1 MGRLRILHETLYTYE
16 RPVRFGPQRLMIR
29 PRDSHALR
37 IVEASLS
44 LYPPGE
50 TRWSYD
56 ANGNCVCFYRPDGA
70 ADSMRVTS
78 ELLIDRFPAPLAPPR
93 IRDPHTLTPIIYA
106 AEDRRTLEPF
116 IAPVTDDPDA
126 VLLRWLR
133 ELNTCRDESA
143 LEFLLR
149 VNRIIHEQFEY
160 LGREAEGVQTPAE
173 TLTLRSGACRDVAW
187 LMVEGLRRLGY
198 AALFATGYIHSP
210 QAEKTGAEIRGA
222 GATHAWCEVFLPD
235 LGWLEFDPTNGL
247 AESPD
252 LIRVA
257 ATRSPAQALPVSG
270 AIIGDPGASRLHV
283 SVDVSLAGEIG
294 QAL

>member
-1 MGRLRILHETLYTYE
+1 MGRLRILHETRYYYE
-16 RPVRFGPQRLMIR
+16 RPVGFGPQRLMIR

-37 IVEASLS
+37 IVEASLR
-44 LYPPGE
+44 LFPPGD

-56 ANGNCVCFYRPDGA
+56 ANGNCICIFEPNGK
-70 ADSMRVTS
+70 ADAMRVAS
-78 ELLIDRFPAPLAPPR
+78 ELVIDRYPAPLVPQR
-93 IRDPHTLTPIIYA
+93 IENPDTLTPIVYA
-106 AEDRRTLEPF
+106 REDRATLEPF

-133 ELNTCRDESA
+133 SLASHRDEPA
-143 LEFLLR
+143 LAFLLR
-149 VNRIIHEQFEY
+149 VNELIHQQFDYRARHE
-160 LGREAEGVQTPAE
+160 EGVQTPVE
-173 TLTLRSGACRDVAW
+173 TLRKRGGACRDLAW

-210 QAEKTGAEIRGA
+210 HAQIRGA

-257 ATRSPAQALPVSG
+257 ATRTPGQALPVSG
-270 AIIGDPGASRLHV
+270 AIIGDPGKSRLHV
-283 SVDVSLAGEIG
+283 SVDVRLVDEIG
-294 QAL
+294 RAA

>member
-1 MGRLRILHETLYTYE
+1 MGRLRILHETRYYYE
-16 RPVRFGPQRLMIR
+16 RPVRFGPQRLLLR

-37 IVEASLS
+37 IVQASLR
-44 LYPPGE
+44 LYPPGG

-56 ANGNCVCFYRPDGA
+56 ANGNCVCIFQPDGPSDA
-70 ADSMRVTS
+70 MRVAS
-78 ELLIDRFPAPLAPPR
+78 ELVIDRYPAPLVPQR
-93 IRDPHTLTPIIYA
+93 IENPDTLTPIVYSR
-106 AEDRRTLEPF
+106 EDRATLEPF

-133 ELNTCRDESA
+133 SLASHRDEPA
-143 LEFLLR
+143 LAFLLR
-149 VNRIIHEQFEY
+149 VNELIHSQFSYCTRYE
-160 LGREAEGVQTPAE
+160 EGVQTPVE
-173 TLTLRSGACRDVAW
+173 TLQKRGGACRDLAW

-198 AALFATGYIHSP
+198 AALFASGYIHSP
-210 QAEKTGAEIRGA
+210 GTQIRGA

-257 ATRSPAQALPVSG
+257 ATRTPTQALPVSG
-270 AIIGDPGASRLHV
+270 AIIGDPGSSRLHV
-283 SVDVSLAGEIG
+283 SVDVRLVDEIDR
-294 QAL
+294 AA

>member
-1 MGRLRILHETLYTYE
+1 MGRLRILHETHYDYDH
-16 RPVRFGPQRLMIR
+16 PVGFGPQRLMIR

-37 IVEASLS
+37 IVQASLR
-44 LYPPGE
+44 LFPQGA

-56 ANGNCVCFYRPDGA
+56 ANGNCVCIFQPSEGA
-70 ADSMRVTS
+70 NAMRVVS
-78 ELLIDRFPAPLAPPR
+78 ELVIDRYPAPLALQR
-93 IRDPHTLTPIIYA
+93 AEDPHTLTPIVYSR
-106 AEDRRTLEPF
+106 EDRATLEPF

-126 VLLRWLR
+126 ELLRWLR
-133 ELNTCRDESA
+133 NLPACRDEPA
-143 LEFLLR
+143 LAFLLR
-149 VNRIIHEQFEY
+149 VNELIHQQFDYVTRQE
-160 LGREAEGVQTPAE
+160 EGVQSPVE
-173 TLTLRSGACRDVAW
+173 TLRKQSGACRDLAW

-210 QAEKTGAEIRGA
+210 GAQIRGA

-257 ATRSPAQALPVSG
+257 ATRTPAQALPVSG
-270 AIIGDPGASRLHV
+270 AIIGAPGASRLHV
-283 SVDVSLAGEIG
+283 SVDVQLLDETG
-294 QAL
+294 QAAVLK

>member
-1 MGRLRILHETLYTYE
+1 MGRLRILHETRYYYE
-16 RPVRFGPQRLMIR
+16 RPVAFGPQRLMIR

-37 IVEASLS
+37 IVEASLR
-44 LYPPGE
+44 LFPPGA

-56 ANGNCVCFYRPDGA
+56 ANGNCICIFEPNGK
-70 ADSMRVTS
+70 ADAMRVAS
-78 ELLIDRFPAPLAPPR
+78 ELVIDRYPAPLVPQR
-93 IRDPHTLTPIIYA
+93 IENPDTLTPIVYSR
-106 AEDRRTLEPF
+106 EDRATLEPF

-133 ELNTCRDESA
+133 GLASHRDEPA
-143 LEFLLR
+143 LAFLLR
-149 VNRIIHEQFEY
+149 INALIHQQFDY
-160 LGREAEGVQTPAE
+160 RAREEAGVQTPVE
-173 TLTLRSGACRDVAW
+173 TLQKRSGACRDLAW

-210 QAEKTGAEIRGA
+210 NASIRGA

-257 ATRSPAQALPVSG
+257 ATRTPGQALPVSG
-270 AIIGDPGASRLHV
+270 AIIGDPGKSRLHV
-283 SVDVSLAGEIG
+283 SVDVRLIDEIG
-294 QAL
+294 RAA

>member
-1 MGRLRILHETLYTYE
+1 MGRLRILHETHYDYDH
-16 RPVRFGPQRLMIR
+16 PVGFGPQRLMIR

-37 IVEASLS
+37 IVQASLR
-44 LYPPGE
+44 LFPQGA

-56 ANGNCVCFYRPDGA
+56 ANGNCVCIFQPSDGA
-70 ADSMRVTS
+70 NAMRVVS
-78 ELLIDRFPAPLAPPR
+78 ELVIDRYPAPLALQR
-93 IRDPHTLTPIIYA
+93 AEDPHTLTPIVYSR
-106 AEDRRTLEPF
+106 EDRATLEPF

-126 VLLRWLR
+126 ELLRWLR
-133 ELNTCRDESA
+133 NLPACRDEPA
-143 LEFLLR
+143 LAFLLR
-149 VNRIIHEQFEY
+149 VNELIHQQFEY
-160 LGREAEGVQTPAE
+160 VTREEEGVQSPVE
-173 TLTLRSGACRDVAW
+173 TLRKQSGACRDFAW

-210 QAEKTGAEIRGA
+210 GAQIRGA

-257 ATRSPAQALPVSG
+257 ATRTPAQALPVSG
-270 AIIGDPGASRLHV
+270 AIIGAPGASRLHV
-283 SVDVSLAGEIG
+283 SVDVQLLDEPG
-294 QAL
+294 QAAVLK

>member
-1 MGRLRILHETLYTYE
+1 MGRLRILHETRYYYE
-16 RPVRFGPQRLMIR
+16 RPVRFGPQRLLIR

-37 IVEASLS
+37 IVEASLR
-44 LYPPGE
+44 LFPPGG

-56 ANGNCVCFYRPDGA
+56 ANGNCVCIFQPTGE
-70 ADSMRVTS
+70 ADAMRVAS
-78 ELLIDRFPAPLAPPR
+78 ELVIDRYPAPLVPQRGDNP
-93 IRDPHTLTPIIYA
+93 DTLTPIVYSR
-106 AEDRRTLEPF
+106 EDRTTLEPF

-133 ELNTCRDESA
+133 DIQAHRDEPA
-143 LEFLLR
+143 LAFLLR
-149 VNRIIHEQFEY
+149 VNSLIHQQFEY
-160 LGREAEGVQTPAE
+160 QGREEEGVQSPVE
-173 TLTLRSGACRDVAW
+173 TLKKRSGACRDLAW

-210 QAEKTGAEIRGA
+210 GAAIRGA

-257 ATRSPAQALPVSG
+257 ATRTPAQALPVSG
-270 AIIGDPGASRLHV
+270 AIIGDPGSARLHV
-283 SVDVSLAGEIG
+283 SVEVRLVDPINHA
-294 QAL
+294 A

>member
-1 MGRLRILHETLYTYE
+1 MGRLRILHETHYTYDH
-16 RPVRFGPQRLMIR
+16 PVGFGPQRLMIR

-37 IVEASLS
+37 IVEASLR
-44 LYPPGE
+44 LFPQGA

-56 ANGNCVCFYRPDGA
+56 ANGNCVCIFQPSEGA
-70 ADSMRVTS
+70 DAMRVVS
-78 ELLIDRFPAPLAPPR
+78 ELVIDRYPAPLALQR
-93 IRDPHTLTPIIYA
+93 AEDPHTLTPIVYA
-106 AEDRRTLEPF
+106 QEDRLTLEPF

-126 VLLRWLR
+126 ELLRWLR
-133 ELNTCRDESA
+133 SVPVHCDEPA
-143 LEFLLR
+143 LAFLLR
-149 VNRIIHEQFEY
+149 VNELIHQQFDY
-160 LGREAEGVQTPAE
+160 VTREEEGVQSPVE
-173 TLTLRSGACRDVAW
+173 TLRRQSGACRDLAW

-210 QAEKTGAEIRGA
+210 GAQIRGA

-257 ATRSPAQALPVSG
+257 ATRTPAQALPVSG
-270 AIIGDPGASRLHV
+270 ATIGDPGAARLHV
-283 SVDVSLAGEIG
+283 SVDVQLLDETDQTAV
-294 QAL
+294 LK

>member
-1 MGRLRILHETLYTYE
+1 MGRLRILHETRYYYE
-16 RPVRFGPQRLMIR
+16 RPVGFGPQRLMIR

-37 IVEASLS
+37 IVEASLR
-44 LYPPGE
+44 LFPPGD

-56 ANGNCVCFYRPDGA
+56 ANGNCICTFQPNGR
-70 ADSMRVTS
+70 ADAMRVAS
-78 ELLIDRFPAPLAPPR
+78 ELIIDRYPAPLVPQR
-93 IRDPHTLTPIIYA
+93 IENPDTLTPIVYSR
-106 AEDRRTLEPF
+106 EDRATLEPF

-133 ELNTCRDESA
+133 GLASPKDEPA
-143 LEFLLR
+143 LAFLLR
-149 VNRIIHEQFEY
+149 VNDLIHQQFAY
-160 LGREAEGVQTPAE
+160 QSREEEGVQSPVE
-173 TLTLRSGACRDVAW
+173 TLEKRSGACRDLAW

-210 QAEKTGAEIRGA
+210 NTQIRGA

-257 ATRSPAQALPVSG
+257 ATRTPAQALPVSG
-270 AIIGDPGASRLHV
+270 AIIGDPGKSRLQV
-283 SVDVSLAGEIG
+283 SVDVRLIDEIG
-294 QAL
+294 RAA

>member
-1 MGRLRILHETLYTYE
+1 MGRLRILHETLYTYDH
-16 RPVRFGPQRLMIR
+16 PVGFGPQRLMIR

-37 IVEASLS
+37 IVEASLR
-44 LYPPGE
+44 LFPQGA

-56 ANGNCVCFYRPDGA
+56 ANGNCVCIFQPSEGA
-70 ADSMRVTS
+70 DAMRVVS
-78 ELLIDRFPAPLAPPR
+78 ELVIDRYPAPLALQR
-93 IRDPHTLTPIIYA
+93 AEDPHTLTPIVYA
-106 AEDRRTLEPF
+106 QEDRVTLEPF

-126 VLLRWLR
+126 ELLRWLR
-133 ELNTCRDESA
+133 SLPVYRDEPA
-143 LEFLLR
+143 LAFLLR
-149 VNRIIHEQFEY
+149 VNALIHQQFDY
-160 LGREAEGVQTPAE
+160 VTREEEGVQSPVE
-173 TLTLRSGACRDVAW
+173 TLRRQSGACRDLAW

-210 QAEKTGAEIRGA
+210 GAQIRGA

-257 ATRSPAQALPVSG
+257 ATRTPAQALPVSG
-270 AIIGDPGASRLHV
+270 AIIGAPGASRLHV
-283 SVDVSLAGEIG
+283 SVDVQLLDETG
-294 QAL
+294 QAAVLK

>member
-1 MGRLRILHETLYTYE
+1 MGRLRILHETRYYYD

-37 IVEASLS
+37 IVEASLR
-44 LYPPGE
+44 LFPAGA

-56 ANGNCVCFYRPDGA
+56 ANGNCICIFEPTGE
-70 ADSMRVTS
+70 ADAMRVAS
-78 ELLIDRFPAPLAPPR
+78 ELVIDRYPAPLLPQRVDNPN
-93 IRDPHTLTPIIYA
+93 TLTPIVYSR
-106 AEDRRTLEPF
+106 EDRMTLEPF

-133 ELNTCRDESA
+133 DVQADRDEPA
-143 LEFLLR
+143 LAFLLR
-149 VNRIIHEQFEY
+149 VNALIHQQFEY
-160 LGREAEGVQTPAE
+160 RTRQEEGVQSPTE
-173 TLTLRSGACRDVAW
+173 TLRSRSGACRDLAW

-210 QAEKTGAEIRGA
+210 GAAIRGA

-257 ATRSPAQALPVSG
+257 ATRTPAQAAPVSG
-270 AIIGDPGASRLHV
+270 AIIGDPGSARLHV
-283 SVDVSLAGEIG
+283 SVQVRLLDPTNDA
-294 QAL
+294 A

>member
-1 MGRLRILHETLYTYE
+1 MGRLRILHETRYYYE
-16 RPVRFGPQRLMIR
+16 RPVGFGPQRLMIR

-37 IVEASLS
+37 IVEASLR
-44 LYPPGE
+44 LFPPGD

-56 ANGNCVCFYRPDGA
+56 ANGNCICTFQPNGK
-70 ADSMRVTS
+70 ADAMRVAS
-78 ELLIDRFPAPLAPPR
+78 ELIIDRYPAPLVPQR
-93 IRDPHTLTPIIYA
+93 IENPDTLTPIVYSR
-106 AEDRRTLEPF
+106 EDRATLEPF

-133 ELNTCRDESA
+133 GLASPKDEPA
-143 LEFLLR
+143 LAFLLR
-149 VNRIIHEQFEY
+149 VNDLIHQQFAY
-160 LGREAEGVQTPAE
+160 QSREEEGVQTPVE
-173 TLTLRSGACRDVAW
+173 TLEKRSGACRDLAW

-210 QAEKTGAEIRGA
+210 NTEIRGA

-257 ATRSPAQALPVSG
+257 ATRTPAQALPVSG
-270 AIIGDPGASRLHV
+270 AIIGDPGKSRLQV
-283 SVDVSLAGEIG
+283 SVDVRIIDEIG
-294 QAL
+294 RAA

>member
-1 MGRLRILHETLYTYE
+1 MGRLRILHETRYYYE
-16 RPVRFGPQRLMIR
+16 RPVGFGPQRLMLR

-37 IVEASLS
+37 IVEASLR
-44 LYPPGE
+44 LFPPGD

-56 ANGNCVCFYRPDGA
+56 ANGNCICLFQPNGK
-70 ADSMRVTS
+70 ADAMRVAS
-78 ELLIDRFPAPLAPPR
+78 ELVIDRYPAPLVPQR
-93 IRDPHTLTPIIYA
+93 IENPDTLTPIVYSR
-106 AEDRRTLEPF
+106 EDRATLEPF

-133 ELNTCRDESA
+133 GLASHKDEPA
-143 LEFLLR
+143 LAFLLR
-149 VNRIIHEQFEY
+149 VNDLIHKQFEY
-160 LGREAEGVQTPAE
+160 QSREEKGVQTPVE
-173 TLTLRSGACRDVAW
+173 TLRKRSGACRDLAW

-210 QAEKTGAEIRGA
+210 NAKIRGA

-257 ATRSPAQALPVSG
+257 ATRTPAQALPVSG
-270 AIIGDPGASRLHV
+270 AILGDPGKSRMQV
-283 SVDVSLAGEIG
+283 SVDVRLIDEIG
-294 QAL
+294 HAA

>member
-1 MGRLRILHETLYTYE
+1 MGRLRILHETHYTYDH
-16 RPVRFGPQRLMIR
+16 PVGFGPQRLMIR

-37 IVEASLS
+37 IVEASLR
-44 LYPPGE
+44 LFPQGA

-56 ANGNCVCFYRPDGA
+56 ANGNCVCIFQPAEGA
-70 ADSMRVTS
+70 DAMRVVS
-78 ELLIDRFPAPLAPPR
+78 ELVIDRYPAPLALQR
-93 IRDPHTLTPIIYA
+93 AEDPHTLTPIVYA
-106 AEDRRTLEPF
+106 QEDRLTLEPF

-126 VLLRWLR
+126 ELLRWLR
-133 ELNTCRDESA
+133 SLPVHCDEPA
-143 LEFLLR
+143 LAFLLR
-149 VNRIIHEQFEY
+149 VNELIHQQFDY
-160 LGREAEGVQTPAE
+160 VTREEEGVQSPVE
-173 TLTLRSGACRDVAW
+173 TLRRQSGACRDLAW

-210 QAEKTGAEIRGA
+210 GAQIRGA

-257 ATRSPAQALPVSG
+257 ATRTPAQALPVSG
-270 AIIGDPGASRLHV
+270 AIIGDPGAARLHV
-283 SVDVSLAGEIG
+283 SVDVQLLDETDQTAV
-294 QAL
+294 LK

>member
-1 MGRLRILHETLYTYE
+1 MGRLRILHETRYYYE
-16 RPVRFGPQRLMIR
+16 RPVGFGPQRLMIR

-37 IVEASLS
+37 IVEASLR
-44 LYPPGE
+44 LFPPGD

-56 ANGNCVCFYRPDGA
+56 ANGNCICTFQPNGQ
-70 ADSMRVTS
+70 ADAMRVAS
-78 ELLIDRFPAPLAPPR
+78 ELIIDRYPAPLVPQR
-93 IRDPHTLTPIIYA
+93 IENPDTLTPIVYSR
-106 AEDRRTLEPF
+106 EDRATLEPF
-116 IAPVTDDPDA
+116 IAPVTDDPDT

-133 ELNTCRDESA
+133 GLSSPKDEPA
-143 LEFLLR
+143 LAFLLR
-149 VNRIIHEQFEY
+149 VNDLIHRQFEY
-160 LGREAEGVQTPAE
+160 RSREEEGVQTPVE
-173 TLTLRSGACRDVAW
+173 TLEKRSGACRDLAW

-210 QAEKTGAEIRGA
+210 NAQIRGA

-257 ATRSPAQALPVSG
+257 ATRTPAQALPVSG
-270 AIIGDPGASRLHV
+270 AILGDPGKSRLHV
-283 SVDVSLAGEIG
+283 SVDVRLIDEIG
-294 QAL
+294 RAA

>member
-1 MGRLRILHETLYTYE
+1 MGRLRILHETRYYYE
-16 RPVRFGPQRLMIR
+16 RPVDFGPQRLMLR

-37 IVEASLS
+37 IVEASLR
-44 LYPPGE
+44 LFPPGD

-56 ANGNCVCFYRPDGA
+56 ANGNCICTFQPNGR
-70 ADSMRVTS
+70 ADAMRVAS
-78 ELLIDRFPAPLAPPR
+78 ELIIDRYPAPLVPQR
-93 IRDPHTLTPIIYA
+93 IENPDTLTPIVYSR
-106 AEDRRTLEPF
+106 EDRATLEPF
-116 IAPVTDDPDA
+116 IAPVTEDPDA

-133 ELNTCRDESA
+133 GLASHRDEPA
-143 LEFLLR
+143 LAFLLR
-149 VNRIIHEQFEY
+149 VNDLIHQQFEY
-160 LGREAEGVQTPAE
+160 RGREEEGVQTPVE
-173 TLTLRSGACRDVAW
+173 TLQKRSGACRDLAW

-210 QAEKTGAEIRGA
+210 NTTIRGA

-257 ATRSPAQALPVSG
+257 ATRTPAQALPVSG
-270 AIIGDPGASRLHV
+270 AILGDPGKSRLQV
-283 SVDVSLAGEIG
+283 SVDVRLLDEIG
-294 QAL
+294 HAA

>member
-1 MGRLRILHETLYTYE
+1 MGRLRILHETRYYYE
-16 RPVRFGPQRLMIR
+16 RPVGFGPQRLMIR

-37 IVEASLS
+37 IVEASLR
-44 LYPPGE
+44 LFPPGD

-56 ANGNCVCFYRPDGA
+56 ANGNCICIFEPKGK
-70 ADSMRVTS
+70 ADAMRVAS
-78 ELLIDRFPAPLAPPR
+78 ELVIDRYPAPLVPQR
-93 IRDPHTLTPIIYA
+93 IENPDTLTPIVYGR
-106 AEDRRTLEPF
+106 EDRTTLEPF

-133 ELNTCRDESA
+133 SLASHKDEPA
-143 LEFLLR
+143 LAFLLR
-149 VNRIIHEQFEY
+149 VNELIHQQFEY
-160 LGREAEGVQTPAE
+160 RVREEKGVQTPVE
-173 TLTLRSGACRDVAW
+173 TLQKRSGACRDLAW

-210 QAEKTGAEIRGA
+210 NAKIRGA

-257 ATRSPAQALPVSG
+257 ATRTPAQALPVSG
-270 AIIGDPGASRLHV
+270 AIIGDPGQSRLHV
-283 SVDVSLAGEIG
+283 SVDVRLVDEIG
-294 QAL
+294 RAA

>member
-1 MGRLRILHETLYTYE
+1 MGRLRILHETRYYYE
-16 RPVRFGPQRLMIR
+16 RPVRFGPQRLMLR

-37 IVEASLS
+37 IVEASLR
-44 LYPPGE
+44 LFPPGA

-56 ANGNCVCFYRPDGA
+56 ANGNCVCIFQPDGKSDA
-70 ADSMRVTS
+70 MRVAS
-78 ELLIDRFPAPLAPPR
+78 ELVIDRYPAPLVPQRVENP
-93 IRDPHTLTPIIYA
+93 DTLTPIVYSR
-106 AEDRRTLEPF
+106 EDRATLEPF

-133 ELNTCRDESA
+133 GLQAHRDEPA
-143 LEFLLR
+143 LAFLLR
-149 VNRIIHEQFEY
+149 INELIHQQFEY
-160 LGREAEGVQTPAE
+160 CTRYEQGVQTPVE
-173 TLTLRSGACRDVAW
+173 TLQKRSGACRDLAW

-210 QAEKTGAEIRGA
+210 GTSIRGA

-247 AESPD
+247 VESPD

-257 ATRSPAQALPVSG
+257 ATRTPAQALPVSG
-270 AIIGDPGASRLHV
+270 AIIGDPGTARLHV
-283 SVDVSLAGEIG
+283 SVDVRLVDEINR
-294 QAL
+294 AA

>member
-1 MGRLRILHETLYTYE
+1 MGRLRILHETRYYYE
-16 RPVRFGPQRLMIR
+16 RPVSFGPQRLMIR

-37 IVEASLS
+37 IVEASLR
-44 LYPPGE
+44 LFPPGD

-56 ANGNCVCFYRPDGA
+56 ANGNCICVFQPNGR
-70 ADSMRVTS
+70 ADAMRVAS
-78 ELLIDRFPAPLAPPR
+78 ELIIDRYPAPLVPQR
-93 IRDPHTLTPIIYA
+93 IENPDTLTPIVYSR
-106 AEDRRTLEPF
+106 EDRATLEPF

-133 ELNTCRDESA
+133 GLASHRDEPA
-143 LEFLLR
+143 LAFLLR
-149 VNRIIHEQFEY
+149 VNDLIHQQFEY
-160 LGREAEGVQTPAE
+160 QSREEEGVQTPVE
-173 TLTLRSGACRDVAW
+173 TLRKRSGACRDLAW

-210 QAEKTGAEIRGA
+210 NAQIRGA

-257 ATRSPAQALPVSG
+257 ATRTPAQALPVSG
-270 AIIGDPGASRLHV
+270 AIIGDPGKSRLHV
-283 SVDVSLAGEIG
+283 SVDVRLIDEIG
-294 QAL
+294 RAA

>member
-1 MGRLRILHETLYTYE
+1 MGRLRIVHETRYAYE

-37 IVEASLS
+37 IVEASLT
-44 LYPPGE
+44 LFPAGD

-56 ANGNCVCFYRPDGA
+56 ANGNCVCFFQPNGE
-70 ADSMRVTS
+70 ADAMRVAS
-78 ELLIDRFPAPLAPPR
+78 ELLIDRYPAPLAPAR
-93 IRDPHTLTPIIYA
+93 IEDPHTLTPIVYA
-106 AEDRRTLEPF
+106 AEDRVTLEPF
-116 IAPVTDDPDA
+116 IAPVTDDPEA
-126 VLLRWLR
+126 ILLRWLR
-133 ELNTCRDESA
+133 ELDGGRDESA
-143 LEFLLR
+143 LAFLLR
-149 VNRIIHEQFEY
+149 LNRVIHEGFAYQT
-160 LGREAEGVQTPAE
+160 REAEGVQSPVE
-173 TLTLRSGACRDVAW
+173 TLRKRSGACRDFAW

-210 QAEKTGAEIRGA
+210 GAEIRGA

-257 ATRSPAQALPVSG
+257 ATRTPAQALPVSG
-270 AIIGDPGASRLHV
+270 AILGDPGAARLHV
-283 SVDVSLAGEIG
+283 SVDVRLVDDG
-294 QAL
+294 L

>member
-1 MGRLRILHETLYTYE
+1 MGRLRILHETLYTYDH
-16 RPVRFGPQRLMIR
+16 PVGFGPQRLMIR

-37 IVEASLS
+37 IVEASLR
-44 LYPPGE
+44 LFPQGA

-56 ANGNCVCFYRPDGA
+56 ANGNCVCIFQPSEGA
-70 ADSMRVTS
+70 DAMRVVS
-78 ELLIDRFPAPLAPPR
+78 ELVIDRYPAPLALQR
-93 IRDPHTLTPIIYA
+93 AEDPHTLTPIVYA
-106 AEDRRTLEPF
+106 QEDRVTLEPF

-126 VLLRWLR
+126 ELLRWLR
-133 ELNTCRDESA
+133 SLPVYRDEPA
-143 LEFLLR
+143 LAFLLR
-149 VNRIIHEQFEY
+149 VNALIHQQFDY
-160 LGREAEGVQTPAE
+160 VTREEEGVQSPVE
-173 TLTLRSGACRDVAW
+173 TLRRQSGACRDLAW

-210 QAEKTGAEIRGA
+210 GAQIRGA

-257 ATRSPAQALPVSG
+257 ATRTPAQALPVSG
-270 AIIGDPGASRLHV
+270 AIIGDPGNARLHV
-283 SVDVSLAGEIG
+283 SVDVQLLDETDQTAV
-294 QAL
+294 LK

>member
-16 RPVRFGPQRLMIR
+16 RPVQFGPQRLMVR

-37 IVEASLS
+37 IVEASLT

-56 ANGNCVCFYRPDGA
+56 ANGNCVCVFQPGGEA
-70 ADSMRVTS
+70 SSMRVTS

-106 AEDRRTLEPF
+106 AEDRITLEPF
-116 IAPVTDDPDA
+116 IVPVTDDPDA
-126 VLLRWLR
+126 ILLRWLR
-133 ELNTCRDESA
+133 DQDTCREETA

-149 VNRIIHEQFEY
+149 INRVIHEQFDY
-160 LGREAEGVQTPAE
+160 QAREAEGVQSPVE
-173 TLTLRSGACRDVAW
+173 TLTLRSGACRDLAW
-187 LMVEGLRRLGY
+187 LMVESLRRLGY

-210 QAEKTGAEIRGA
+210 GSQIRGA

-270 AIIGDPGASRLHV
+270 AIIGDPGAARLHV
-283 SVDVSLAGEIG
+283 SVDVSLVREVE
-294 QAL
+294 QAA

>member
-1 MGRLRILHETLYTYE
+1 MGRLRILHETRYYYE

-37 IVEASLS
+37 IVEASLR

-56 ANGNCVCFYRPDGA
+56 ANGNCVCFFEPTGKSDA
-70 ADSMRVTS
+70 MRVAS
-78 ELLIDRFPAPLAPPR
+78 ELVIDRYPAPLAPQRVGNP
-93 IRDPHTLTPIIYA
+93 DTMTPIVYSR
-106 AEDRRTLEPF
+106 EDRTTLEPF

-133 ELNTCRDESA
+133 DIRAHRDEPA
-143 LEFLLR
+143 LAFLLR
-149 VNRIIHEQFEY
+149 INELIHSQFEY
-160 LGREAEGVQTPAE
+160 CNRYEEGVQTPVE
-173 TLTLRSGACRDVAW
+173 TLQKRSGACRDLAW

-210 QAEKTGAEIRGA
+210 GAEIRGA

-257 ATRSPAQALPVSG
+257 ATRTPAQALPVSG
-270 AIIGDPGASRLHV
+270 AIIGDPGTSRLHV
-283 SVDVSLAGEIG
+283 SVDVRLVDPNN
-294 QAL
+294 QAA

>member
-1 MGRLRILHETLYTYE
+1 MGRLRILHETRYYYE
-16 RPVRFGPQRLMIR
+16 RPVRFGPQRLIIR

-37 IVEASLS
+37 IVEASLR
-44 LYPPGE
+44 LFPPGA

-56 ANGNCVCFYRPDGA
+56 ANGNCVCIFEPTGE
-70 ADSMRVTS
+70 ADAMRVAS
-78 ELLIDRFPAPLAPPR
+78 ELVIDRYPAPLVPQR
-93 IRDPHTLTPIIYA
+93 IENPDTLTPIVYSR
-106 AEDRRTLEPF
+106 EDRTTLEPF

-133 ELNTCRDESA
+133 GLQGHRDEPA
-143 LEFLLR
+143 LAFLLR
-149 VNRIIHEQFEY
+149 VNALIHQQFEY
-160 LGREAEGVQTPAE
+160 RNRYEEGVQTPVE
-173 TLTLRSGACRDVAW
+173 TLQKRSGACRDLAW

-210 QAEKTGAEIRGA
+210 GATIRGA

-257 ATRSPAQALPVSG
+257 ATRTPAQALPVSG
-270 AIIGDPGASRLHV
+270 AIIGDPGSSRLHV
-283 SVDVSLAGEIG
+283 SVEVRLIEPINHAV
-294 QAL
+294 

>member
-1 MGRLRILHETLYTYE
+1 MGRLRILHETRYYYE

-37 IVEASLS
+37 IVEASLR
-44 LYPPGE
+44 LFPPGG

-56 ANGNCVCFYRPDGA
+56 ANGNCVCIFEPTGE
-70 ADSMRVTS
+70 ADAMRVAS
-78 ELLIDRFPAPLAPPR
+78 ELVIDRYPAPLVPQR
-93 IRDPHTLTPIIYA
+93 IENPDTLTPIVYSR
-106 AEDRRTLEPF
+106 EDRTTLEPF
-116 IAPVTDDPDA
+116 IAPVTDDPDT

-133 ELNTCRDESA
+133 DIPTHRDEPA
-143 LEFLLR
+143 LAFLLR
-149 VNRIIHEQFEY
+149 VNALIHQRFDYRARQE
-160 LGREAEGVQTPAE
+160 EGVQTPVE
-173 TLTLRSGACRDVAW
+173 TLRKRGGACRDLAW

-210 QAEKTGAEIRGA
+210 GATIRGA

-257 ATRSPAQALPVSG
+257 ATRTPAQALPVSG
-270 AIIGDPGASRLHV
+270 AIIGDPGSARLHV
-283 SVDVSLAGEIG
+283 SVEVRLIDPINQVA
-294 QAL
+294 

>member
-1 MGRLRILHETLYTYE
+1 MGRLRILHETLYTYDH
-16 RPVRFGPQRLMIR
+16 PVGFGPQRLMIR

-37 IVEASLS
+37 IVEASLR
-44 LYPPGE
+44 LFPQGA

-56 ANGNCVCFYRPDGA
+56 ANGNCVCIFQPSEGA
-70 ADSMRVTS
+70 DAMRVVS
-78 ELLIDRFPAPLAPPR
+78 ELVIDRYPAPLALQR
-93 IRDPHTLTPIIYA
+93 AEDPHTLTPIVYA
-106 AEDRRTLEPF
+106 QEDRVTLEPF

-126 VLLRWLR
+126 ELLRWLR
-133 ELNTCRDESA
+133 SLPAYRDEPA
-143 LEFLLR
+143 LAFLLR
-149 VNRIIHEQFEY
+149 VNALIHQQFDY
-160 LGREAEGVQTPAE
+160 VTREEEGVQSPVE
-173 TLTLRSGACRDVAW
+173 TLRRQSGACRDLAW

-210 QAEKTGAEIRGA
+210 GAQIRGA

-257 ATRSPAQALPVSG
+257 ATRTPAQALPVSG
-270 AIIGDPGASRLHV
+270 AIIGDPGNARLHV
-283 SVDVSLAGEIG
+283 SVDVQLADEAD
-294 QAL
+294 QTSVLK

>member
-1 MGRLRILHETLYTYE
+1 MGRLRILHETRYYYE
-16 RPVRFGPQRLMIR
+16 RPVRFGPQRLLIR

-37 IVEASLS
+37 IVEASLR
-44 LYPPGE
+44 LFPPGG

-56 ANGNCVCFYRPDGA
+56 ANGNCVCIFQPDGQSDA
-70 ADSMRVTS
+70 MRVAS
-78 ELLIDRFPAPLAPPR
+78 ELVIDRYPAPLVPQR
-93 IRDPHTLTPIIYA
+93 IETPDTLTPIVYSR
-106 AEDRRTLEPF
+106 EDRATLEPF
-116 IAPVTDDPDA
+116 IAPVTDDEDA

-133 ELNTCRDESA
+133 DVRAHRDEPA
-143 LEFLLR
+143 LAFLLR
-149 VNRIIHEQFEY
+149 INELIHSQFEY
-160 LGREAEGVQTPAE
+160 CTRHEEGVQTPVE
-173 TLTLRSGACRDVAW
+173 TLQKRSGACRDLAW

-210 QAEKTGAEIRGA
+210 GSAIRGA

-257 ATRSPAQALPVSG
+257 ATRTPAQALPVSG
-270 AIIGDPGASRLHV
+270 AIIGHPGSSRLHV
-283 SVDVSLAGEIG
+283 SVDVRLVDEIDR
-294 QAL
+294 AA

>member
-1 MGRLRILHETLYTYE
+1 MGRLKILHETRYYYE
-16 RPVRFGPQRLMIR
+16 RPVRFGPQRLLIR

-37 IVEASLS
+37 IVEASLR
-44 LYPPGE
+44 LFPPGD

-56 ANGNCVCFYRPDGA
+56 ANGNCVCIFQPDGK
-70 ADSMRVTS
+70 ADAMRVAS
-78 ELLIDRFPAPLAPPR
+78 ELLIDRYPAPLVPQR
-93 IRDPHTLTPIIYA
+93 IENPDTLTPIVYSR
-106 AEDRRTLEPF
+106 EDRATLEPF

-133 ELNTCRDESA
+133 GLNAHRDEPA
-143 LEFLLR
+143 LAFLLR
-149 VNRIIHEQFEY
+149 INELIHREFEY
-160 LGREAEGVQTPAE
+160 CTRNEEGVQTPVE
-173 TLTLRSGACRDVAW
+173 TLRKRSGACRDLAW

-198 AALFATGYIHSP
+198 ASLFATGYIHSP
-210 QAEKTGAEIRGA
+210 GTEIRGA

-257 ATRSPAQALPVSG
+257 ATRTPLQALPVSG
-270 AIIGDPGASRLHV
+270 AIIGDPGSSRLHV
-283 SVDVSLAGEIG
+283 SVEVRLVDSID
-294 QAL
+294 QAA